1 MTIKSAEPHTIAPRL
16 GYLEDKVDYL
26 ASRTGGDGGT
36 DPSPLLEKLWR
47 ATLFGASAD
56 GTPTD
61 PPWTGDQLYDAET
74 VGSFHT
80 TVFGTI
86 YGSQNAAFCQDG
98 YGFYGK
104 VFQTETPD
112 WAPSAMNFRPLADD
126 IFLFGPEVGAYR
138 SAGTSLSRSVWHD
151 DASMLGSDRPSTIIG
166 RIEALRADLEQL
178 ANSMEAEIERLDN
191 AISGMH

>member
-26 ASRTGGDGGT
+26 ASRSGGDGGT
-36 DPSPLLEKLWR
+36 DPSPLLEKLWK
-47 ATLFGASAD
+47 ATLLGATTD
-56 GTPTD
+56 GSFSETPWND
-61 PPWTGDQLYDAET
+61 PPLYDPET
-74 VGSFHT
+74 VGSLHM
-80 TVFGTI
+80 TVFGAV
-86 YGSQNAAFCQDG
+86 YGSQNAQACQDG
-98 YGFYGK
+98 YGMYGK
-104 VFQTETPD
+104 IFGLISPE
-112 WAPSAMNFRPLADD
+112 WSPSALGFRPLVED
-126 IFLFGPEVGAYR
+126 IYYGGPDVGSFR
-138 SAGTSLSRSVWHD
+138 SAGVSLSRSIWHD